1 MDLIWIFLCYKKE
14 KKTISNYNLF
24 FEGISNY
31 NLGEV
36 LFYLFYSFLRIK
48 IEYINNNSEILA

>member
-36 LFYLFYSFLRIK
+36 LFYLFYFFLRIK
-48 IEYINNNSEILA
+48 NKIY